1 MFNLFK
7 KNTTIKI
14 INKVYLTEAIKWN
27 ACAEMI
33 KTNANTI
40 FITWF
45 EETYN
50 SLNKFLEQHQHNA
63 KVIMYRQATK
73 NNNVKYVFAE
83 HYPLYAK
90 EEELFNKLGLNEVV
104 VMCSLDEAFLKH
116 FGSDKIISLLE
127 TLGMNKDEVIE
138 HEMIS
143 SSIKNAQTKLAKQV
157 LIDSAARSQAE
168 WFRKNLI

>member
-1 MFNLFK
+1 MFSFFK
-7 KNTTIKI
+7 KNTSIKI
-14 INKVYLTEAIKWN
+14 ISKVYLTETIKWK
-27 ACAEMI
+27 ACEEML
-33 KTNANTI
+33 KANANTV

-50 SLNKFLEQHQHNA
+50 TLNKFLEQHQHSA

-90 EEELFNKLGLNEVV
+90 EEELFNKLSLNEVV

-116 FGSDKIISLLE
+116 FGSEKIVDILE
-127 TLGMNKDEVIE
+127 KLGMNKDEVIE
-138 HEMIS
+138 HEMVS

-157 LIDSAARSQAE
+157 LIDNAARSQTE

>member
-1 MFNLFK
+1 MFNFFK
-7 KNTTIKI
+7 KNTSIKI
-14 INKVYLTEAIKWN
+14 INKVYLTEATKWE
-27 ACAEMI
+27 ACEKMLQ
-33 KTNANTI
+33 TNPNTV

-50 SLNKFLEQHQHNA
+50 ALNNFLEQHCYTE
-63 KVIMYRQATK
+63 KVVMYRQVIK
-73 NNNVKYVFAE
+73 NNNVKYFFVE

-90 EEELFNKLGLNEVV
+90 EEELFTKLGLNEVV

-116 FGSDKIISLLE
+116 FGSEKIIDLLE
-127 TLGMNKDEVIE
+127 KLGMNKEEVIE

-157 LIDSAARSQAE
+157 LIDNAARSQTE